1 MRQKLPLPP
10 SEFKGFKK
18 GFFNNDAAKKP
29 KAVTEISGTKV
40 NDNTRR
46 TDELETIAP
55 KNATGENTSRFVFD
69 EVQQAMRKKLA
80 ASTKDWLTPAFLERI
95 ESHPLLS
102 RAFADAQFQA
112 VAQEL
117 MRNPA
122 DAFARCAQERPQ
134 YIVALREF
142 CGLLGAQFESM
153 ATEGP
158 TEAGAKSAALAS
170 TEGLAPHERDIV
182 RRVQTDA
189 ELQVSGVAQA
199 EFLICLCWAVSEQRI
214 LRDPAVQSFLVSV
227 KNNPPELQRCV
238 HFSCVSTTAANKNAK
253 TQRRLLRETDDD
265 MRAKI
270 RRLMDAGILSI
281 ARA

>member
-10 SEFKGFKK
+10 SEFNGFKK

-80 ASTKDWLTPAFLERI
+80 ASTKDWLTPAFLEKI

-158 TEAGAKSAALAS
+158 TEAGAKNAALAS

-189 ELQVSGVAQA
+189 EL
-199 EFLICLCWAVSEQRI
+199 QRI

-253 TQRRLLRETDDD
+253 TQRRLLRETDDG